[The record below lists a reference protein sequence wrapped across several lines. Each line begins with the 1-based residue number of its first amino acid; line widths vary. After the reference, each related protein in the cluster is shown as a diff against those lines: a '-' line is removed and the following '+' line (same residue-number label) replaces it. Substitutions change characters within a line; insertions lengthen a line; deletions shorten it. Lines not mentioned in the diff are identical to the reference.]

1 MPIFIGRGAPLLGG
15 PPHPGGGW
23 QVSEEAGVK
32 RVVLTHLVPNVPD
45 GKLLETFVEGVQ
57 KFFPGDV
64 VVAKDLMS
72 F

>member
-1 MPIFIGRGAPLLGG
+1 MARHFLEDHLTPEEVGKLAK
-15 PPHPGGGW
+15 
-23 QVSEEAGVK
+23 EAGVK

-45 GKLLETFVEGVQ
+45 EKLLETFVEGVQ